1 MITDFP
7 PGRDASRDVI
17 AARVRLKHL
26 FESHRVHLKD
36 LVERRT
42 SLRTIIPPIRV
53 VFRDKSTK
61 KKPLH
66 ELHHRCLDATL
77 INSAKSCT
85 DWVAKPASPE
95 INRQRSASFHE
106 RYVIAEYANVVRRLC
121 LPCRERGSWATL
133 FALEPVIFFVTDKP
147 IHSKMDDYESRR
159 SCSCSR

>member
-36 LVERRT
+36 LVDRRT

-61 KKPLH
+61 KNPP
-66 ELHHRCLDATL
+66 R
-77 INSAKSCT
+77 I
-85 DWVAKPASPE
+85 ASQMFGRN
-95 INRQRSASFHE
+95 I
-106 RYVIAEYANVVRRLC
+106 
-121 LPCRERGSWATL
+121 
-133 FALEPVIFFVTDKP
+133 D
-147 IHSKMDDYESRR
+147 
-159 SCSCSR
+159 